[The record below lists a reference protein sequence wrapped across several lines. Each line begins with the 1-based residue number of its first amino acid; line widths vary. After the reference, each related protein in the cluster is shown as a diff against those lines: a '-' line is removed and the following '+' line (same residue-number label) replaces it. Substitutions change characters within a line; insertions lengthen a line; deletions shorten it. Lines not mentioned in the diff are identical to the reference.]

1 MGLDMYIEV
10 DGSQV
15 IYMRKANAI
24 RKWFADNLDNFI
36 DNGTTNIPKEK
47 FKAIIDIMFDT
58 IELGGIF
65 NIYNR
70 YVKNNC
76 ECKNER
82 YNLFDDCEK
91 FVENGGEKY
100 KLFCETAQKLFPTS
114 DGFFFGST
122 DYDDWYIYQ
131 LISNYCKFKQ
141 LYMDLTN
148 DDKNDWRKGSVRYYE
163 WY

>member
-10 DGSQV
+10 DGSEV

-36 DNGTTNIPKEK
+36 DNGTTNIPREK
-47 FKAIIDIMFDT
+47 FKALIDTMYDT
-58 IELGGIF
+58 IEASGVHYL
-65 NIYNR
+65 YEY
-70 YVKNNC
+70 YVNSDMDNVDK
-76 ECKNER
+76 R
-82 YNLFDDCEK
+82 SRFFDKCEK
-91 FVENGGEKY
+91 FVENGKEKY
-100 KLFCETAQKLFPTS
+100 KTFCETAHKMFPTS

-122 DYDDWYIYQ
+122 SYDCWYIHQ
-131 LISNYCKFKQ
+131 LISNYCRLKE

-148 DDKNDWRKGSVRYYE
+148 NDTKDWRNGSVRYYE